1 MSKTVTALMASGVVA
16 AGLFSFA
23 GAASAAP
30 LANPLALKSAMQETA
45 TLPNVETVRWRGGG
59 RGWGGR
65 GWGYGGFA
73 AGAIIGSGLYGY
85 GYGYGPYYG
94 YGRYYVP
101 APPPA
106 YYEDEVD
113 VGGGD
118 PSYCARRFKSYDPRS
133 GTYLGFDGA
142 RHPCP

>member
-65 GWGYGGFA
+65 GWDRGGWGGYRGCGWNRGGW
-73 AGAIIGSGLYGY
+73 GGRGWDRGGWGGY
-85 GYGYGPYYG
+85 R
-94 YGRYYVP
+94 GRR
-101 APPPA
+101 
-106 YYEDEVD
+106 
-113 VGGGD
+113 GWW
-118 PSYCARRFKSYDPRS
+118 
-133 GTYLGFDGA
+133 
-142 RHPCP
+142 